1 MMLKEWWYDFY
12 RSDEEDGQG
21 GGYNQEQADKER
33 FAR

>member
-1 MMLKEWWYDFY
+1 MLLRVWLDDLN